1 MALGDVVPLAM
12 LIDGLRAKVDQLK
25 QTVPIDCVFL
35 YGSYAKS
42 CPKEYSDIDIA
53 VISPAF
59 GKDIIGEGV
68 ALIEA
73 FRDVSL
79 LVGPRAYSREKYEA
93 AEPGTFLHDEVIK
106 KGIRI
111 C

>member
-1 MALGDVVPLAM
+1 MSQKYL
-12 LIDGLRAKVDQLK
+12 
-25 QTVPIDCVFL
+25 
-35 YGSYAKS
+35 
-42 CPKEYSDIDIA
+42 PKEYSDIDLI
-53 VISPAF
+53 VVSPAF

-79 LVGPRAYSREKYEA
+79 LVEPRAYSREKYEA

-111 C
+111 F

>member
-1 MALGDVVPLAM
+1 MALGDVIPIAA
-12 LIDGLRAKVDQLK
+12 LIDDLKAKVDQLK

-35 YGSYAKS
+35 YGSYAKG
-42 CPKEYSDIDIA
+42 CPKEYSDIDLA

-73 FRDVSL
+73 FREVSS
-79 LVGPRAYSREKYEA
+79 LVESRAYSREKYES
-93 AEPGTFLHDEVIK
+93 AEPGTFLHDEIIK